1 MKLFLKI
8 VVLLLAIVVLAKF
21 GIKKI
26 ETKRAEEAKIKSA
39 KLYPLVVKDMEVK
52 LVDTT
57 LTLPYLCEV
66 QNDKDVVLSS
76 KIVSRIVDIK
86 QSGAKVKKG
95 EVIATLDT
103 TQIESSIK
111 STKNQLKASRIS
123 LENLRATHKRTKELL
138 AVKGASIEQYQK
150 EESSIAELK
159 AKITSLEQKLIELN
173 NNLSYAV
180 IKSPVDGVIAKV
192 MTTKG
197 SVAFASK
204 PIVKIS
210 ANNGFYL
217 LLRVPSATP
226 VNGVIY
232 KQKEYLAVSLES
244 TYKGLYEYKV
254 YPQDE
259 KLVSGDRVEVD
270 VITYKGKG
278 ILLPFD
284 ALLNKDSK
292 SYVLV
297 VEKNKAVPKEVSVV
311 QSAKEGVVIKNSDLI
326 GKRVVVAKP
335 DILLK
340 LTSGYPI
347 LIKDR

>member
-1 MKLFLKI
+1 M
-8 VVLLLAIVVLAKF
+8 
-21 GIKKI
+21 
-26 ETKRAEEAKIKSA
+26 
-39 KLYPLVVKDMEVK
+39 
-52 LVDTT
+52 
-57 LTLPYLCEV
+57 
-66 QNDKDVVLSS
+66 
-76 KIVSRIVDIK
+76 
-86 QSGAKVKKG
+86 
-95 EVIATLDT
+95 IATLDT

-111 STKNQLKASRIS
+111 STKNQLKASKIS
-123 LENLRATHKRTKELL
+123 LENLKATHKRTKELL
-138 AVKGASIEQYQK
+138 AVKGASIEQFQK

-217 LLRVPSATP
+217 LLRVPSAKP

-297 VEKNKAVPKEVSVV
+297 VEKNKAVPKEVGVV

-347 LIKDR
+347 LVKDR

>member
-1 MKLFLKI
+1 MKYIKI
-8 VVLLLAIVVLAKF
+8 IVAIIVIALVVVG
-21 GIKKI
+21 GIKKV
-26 ETKRAEEAKIKSA
+26 KQKKAQEAKLNTA
-39 KLYPLVVKDMEVK
+39 KIYPLVVKSLHVK
-52 LVDTT
+52 EKKAT
-57 LTLPYLCEV
+57 LTLPYLAEV

-76 KIVSRIVDIK
+76 KIAARIIYLK
-86 QSGAKVKKG
+86 QSGTKVKKG
-95 EVIATLDT
+95 DIVAKLDT
-103 TQIESSIK
+103 TQLKSSIK
-111 STKNQLKASRIS
+111 SVKNQLEASQIS
-123 LENLRATHKRTKELL
+123 LNNLQATHKRTKELL
-138 AVKGASIEQYQK
+138 AVKGASIEQFQK

-180 IKSPVDGVIAKV
+180 ITSPVDGVIAKV

-210 ANNGFYL
+210 AKNGFYL
-217 LLRVPSATP
+217 LLRVPGNIP
-226 VNGVIY
+226 VKGVIY
-232 KQKEYLAVSLES
+232 NSKKFNAISLES

-259 KLVSGDRVEVD
+259 KLVSGDRVEVE
-270 VITYKGKG
+270 VITYDKKG

-284 ALLNKDSK
+284 AVLNRNSK

-297 VEKNKAVPKEVSVV
+297 IEKNKAIPKEVHIL
-311 QSAKEGVVIKNSDLI
+311 QSATEGIIIKDKDLI
-326 GKRVVVAKP
+326 DKKIVIAKP

-347 LIKDR
+347 IVKG